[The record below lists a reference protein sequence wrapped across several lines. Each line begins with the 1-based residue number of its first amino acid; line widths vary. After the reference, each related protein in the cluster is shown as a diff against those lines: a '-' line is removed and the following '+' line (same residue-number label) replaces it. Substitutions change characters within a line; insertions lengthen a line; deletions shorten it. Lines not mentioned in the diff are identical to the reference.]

1 MSTPSHSDLSG
12 ADRPARSAPPRRAAD
27 TGPWPAPIAA
37 EPVHATV
44 RVPGSKSETN
54 RALVLAA
61 LADGPSTITG
71 GLDARDTRLMRD
83 GLRTLGVDID
93 DSGPSWRIT
102 PPADGF
108 SAGGD
113 IDCGLAGTVMRFL
126 PPIAA
131 LAPGTVGFRGDAEAT
146 KRPMGPL
153 LDALSDIGAEID
165 PADTQHLPFT
175 VTGRPDLPGGPVLVD
190 SSSSSQYLSALL
202 LVGARFARGLD
213 VRHIGPTLP
222 SRPHIEMTVQM
233 LRERGVRIEQQ
244 GTDRWIV
251 QPGPIAARDATI
263 EPDLTNAAAFLAAAV
278 ITAGEVRVLDWPE
291 RTNQPG
297 DLAREVFEAF
307 GASVE
312 RRDGALVVR
321 GQDRLRGVD
330 LDLSA
335 ASELTPVVAALA
347 SVARDTSHLRGV
359 AHIRGHETDR
369 LAALETELNRLGSH
383 TRQTHDGLVI
393 HPRVL
398 HGGEWRTYADHR
410 MAHAGALLGL
420 LVDDITLDDVGCTAK
435 TLPEFP
441 MLWTKM
447 LDDSDEWSERGNGS
461 TGGVQA

>member
-27 TGPWPAPIAA
+27 SGPWPAPIAA

-83 GLRTLGVDID
+83 GLRALGVGID
-93 DSGPSWRIT
+93 DGGAGWRVT
-102 PPADGF
+102 PPAGGF
-108 SAGGD
+108 RAGGE

-126 PPIAA
+126 PPLAA
-131 LAPGTVGFRGDAEAT
+131 LAPGSVRFRGDAEAGQ
-146 KRPMGPL
+146 RPMGPL
-153 LDALSDIGAEID
+153 LDALSDIGAGID
-165 PADTQHLPFT
+165 PADAQSLPFA
-175 VTGRPDLPGGPVLVD
+175 VTGRPDLPGGAVLVD
-190 SSSSSQYLSALL
+190 SSTSSQYVSALL
-202 LVGARFARGLD
+202 LVGARCARGLE
-213 VRHIGPTLP
+213 VRHIGATLP

-233 LRERGVRIEQQ
+233 LRDRGVRIDEP
-244 GTDRWIV
+244 GPEHWIV
-251 QPGPIAARDATI
+251 HPGPIAARDTTI

-278 ITAGEVRVLDWPE
+278 ITEGEVRVPDWPE
-291 RTNQPG
+291 ATNQPG
-297 DLAREVFEAF
+297 DLVRGVFEAF

-312 RRDGALVVR
+312 RRDGELVVR
-321 GQDRLRGVD
+321 GRNRLQGVD

-347 SVARDTSHLRGV
+347 AVARDTSHLRGI

-398 HGGEWRTYADHR
+398 HGGQWRTYADHR

-420 LVDDITLDDVGCTAK
+420 LVDDITLDDIGCTAK

-441 MLWTKM
+441 ALWTQM
-447 LDDSDEWSERGNGS
+447 LDDSDDWSERDDS
-461 TGGVQA
+461 TGGAGA